1 MAKRTVRED
10 DTLCVHAGE
19 ERHGTNGPIT
29 TDVVHA
35 SVFVLDGVNEMRRVA
50 EKKSSAYMYTRFGN
64 PTTRVAEEKIAALEG
79 GEDCVVTASGMA
91 AILCA
96 VLAVCKA
103 GDEIVSMLDIYGG
116 TLSLFEKVFERFG
129 VKTVFVPY
137 QDMCRDNGLV
147 APGLRAGEDGSKT
160 RPYIGK
166 AGRGTAPSPHK
177 NGAHPIEK
185 YFTKRTRMLFLETPT
200 NPTLRCV
207 DIEEL
212 AAIGRKHGACVVVD
226 NTFATPIL
234 QKPLWLGADMSVH
247 SGTKYLGGHS
257 DVTAGAVVGSRELMA
272 SVREMMKL
280 SGGCLDPAA
289 SYLLIRGLKTLE
301 LRVERACGNATII
314 AEILREHPKVS
325 RVYFPGLPDCEG
337 HAAARRQMKDFGMM
351 VSFDT
356 KGGGKAAERFIDRLR
371 LWQLAPSLG
380 GVESTVSYP
389 LLSSHVGLSSKRLD
403 LLGVSAGTVRL
414 SVGIEHAADL
424 VEDLEQ
430 ALE

>member
-1 MAKRTVRED
+1 MAKHTVRED

-137 QDMCRDNGLV
+137 QEM
-147 APGLRAGEDGSKT
+147 LRDGS
-160 RPYIGK
+160 
-166 AGRGTAPSPHK
+166 AGRR
-177 NGAHPIEK
+177 NGAHRIEK
-185 YFTKRTRMLFLETPT
+185 YFTKRTRMLFIETPT

-257 DVTAGAVVGSRELMA
+257 DVTAGAVVGSREMMA
-272 SVREMMKL
+272 GVREMMKL

-301 LRVERACGNATII
+301 VRVERACGNATII
-314 AEILREHPKVS
+314 AEILRDHPKVA

-337 HAAARRQMKDFGMM
+337 HAAAKRQMKDFGMM
-351 VSFDT
+351 VSFDA

-389 LLSSHVGLSSKRLD
+389 VLSSHVGLTAKRLD
-403 LLGVSAGTVRL
+403 LLGVSPATVRL

-430 ALE
+430 ALG